1 MGKTRLIE
9 ELTRLRVAVGD
20 LVVTARAFRME
31 STLPYG
37 VVAQILKG
45 LADPIHRS
53 SDRIPT
59 WTLVEAAR
67 ILPNLWPETPDG
79 PTDVLGELRVLEAIE
94 QILNNLSR
102 IQPTIIIVEDLQWID
117 PASSDLLLYLA
128 NRIRSIPITLLASHR
143 TGEMLS
149 QNART
154 LLAMADEQITLRPL
168 AAEDIDPSLAG
179 DHDLESL
186 LAATGGVPI
195 LVLEEITGSGSHEG
209 VSRYMESSLAAI
221 SDLAG
226 QILAAAS
233 VLAGI
238 STTDLL
244 QEVSG
249 RSDTELVEGIEELL
263 RAGILRE
270 VPGSNTLGFT
280 MDSMREVV
288 YQSTTLVR
296 RRQLHRRVAVTLASS
311 QRTRKDARLAGTAAT
326 HFRDAGDERSAA
338 EWYRIAADLAR
349 AMYAHAEAQE
359 FLENALALGDD
370 DVAEIRLAL
379 GEMDIAR
386 GQYQNATAQLT
397 LAASR
402 ADGAT
407 LALVEHRLGQTNRM
421 LGRFVQAESNYR
433 NAVTLHPEPADLFSD
448 WALLE
453 HRIGNQTE
461 ATKLARRAVSFAKK
475 TDDSILRSRVYNIS
489 AIIEEDPT
497 KSMGLIDLAI
507 AEDDDQVSR
516 MASLNNRAHI
526 LSSMGN
532 SADAVGL
539 LLDAVAIAQETGHRH
554 REAALLSHLA
564 DNYHRQGDTA
574 LAEETQEKA
583 VALFADIDSGQWEPE
598 VWLMTRW

>member
-1 MGKTRLIE
+1 
-9 ELTRLRVAVGD
+9 
-20 LVVTARAFRME
+20 
-31 STLPYG
+31 
-37 VVAQILKG
+37 
-45 LADPIHRS
+45 
-53 SDRIPT
+53 
-59 WTLVEAAR
+59 
-67 ILPNLWPETPDG
+67 
-79 PTDVLGELRVLEAIE
+79 
-94 QILNNLSR
+94 
-102 IQPTIIIVEDLQWID
+102 
-117 PASSDLLLYLA
+117 
-128 NRIRSIPITLLASHR
+128 
-143 TGEMLS
+143 
-149 QNART
+149 
-154 LLAMADEQITLRPL
+154 
-168 AAEDIDPSLAG
+168 
-179 DHDLESL
+179 
-186 LAATGGVPI
+186 VPI